1 MNKFLSLYENENT
14 NVDKN
19 NNYILTKLSHT
30 IEAPMECKSI
40 KLWEHQKAMIYRC
53 LEIEQNSKQCEC
65 KVMFKERYMDKN
77 EVPKDFNSIIGI
89 MNDPPGSG
97 KTYAILSVIAFD
109 TKKTNNII
117 ITPKNIFNQWIDSL
131 KNIYPRDY
139 KKSLKWTSINS
150 YEDILLFSE
159 EPDKMKKLNIILLN
173 EIFVDAFALMCLKDS
188 KIKITRLIID
198 EIDNIQ
204 NSMTQPI
211 KSEKLWLLSA
221 SFKPESNDINKKIS
235 IGPYFFESENIPYI
249 TCNTDKEFIKESV
262 KLEQPTEEIIK
273 CNDINLLLFKNVVDD
288 KIIKSLNSINIRDLL
303 KYIDYNNTIFN
314 EPINI
319 EIYHTLALYYK
330 DKLKDKI
337 MKYTDIIEKYQDN
350 YREFD
355 TINTELNNSKLL
367 LNKLEENIDNFEKSK
382 EDSNIKNKSH
392 MMIEIVKKIKC
403 TENSKWL
410 IVNDDYQGLLYAHE
424 LLNKENVKN
433 SLLDGGNTDAVNEI
447 LQDYKNSDLKV
458 LLINSIT
465 EGCGLN
471 LSETTHILFMHKTE
485 KRLIEQIIGR
495 AQRYGRTNRLHIIAL
510 LNSNELEI

>member
-1 MNKFLSLYENENT
+1 MNKFLSLYQ
-14 NVDKN
+14 N
-19 NNYILTKLSHT
+19 NNINNSDYMLTKLSHI
-30 IEAPMECKSI
+30 IEPPLECKSI
-40 KLWEHQKAMIYRC
+40 NFWPHQKAMIYRC
-53 LEIEQNSKQCEC
+53 LEIEKNSKECEC

-117 ITPKNIFNQWIDSL
+117 ITPKNIFNQWIESL

-150 YEDILLFSE
+150 YEDILLFSK
-159 EPDKMKKLNIILLN
+159 EPDKMKKFNIILLN
-173 EIFVDAFALMCLKDS
+173 ELFVDAYALMCLKDS
-188 KIKITRLIID
+188 KVKISRLIID

-204 NSMTQPI
+204 YSMTQPI

-221 SFKPESNDINKKIS
+221 SFKPESNNLNKKIS

-249 TCNTDKEFIKESV
+249 TCNTDKDFIKESIN
-262 KLEQPTEEIIK
+262 LEIPTEEIIK
-273 CNDINLLLFKNVVDD
+273 CNDTNISLFQNIVDEST
-288 KIIKSLNSINIRDLL
+288 IKALNSINIKNLL
-303 KYIDYNNTIFN
+303 KYIDYSDTIPR
-314 EPINI
+314 EPINND
-319 EIYHTLALYYK
+319 IYFNLALYYK
-330 DKLKDKI
+330 NNLENKI
-337 MKYTDIIEKYQDN
+337 SKYTDILENYPEDIITYDN
-350 YREFD
+350 LID
-355 TINTELNNSKLL
+355 TRILLDKLQKNIN
-367 LNKLEENIDNFEKSK
+367 NFEQEK
-382 EDSNIKNKSH
+382 ENKNLKNKSYE
-392 MMIEIVKKIKC
+392 MLDIVKRIKN

-410 IVNDDYQGLLYAHE
+410 VVNDDYQGLLYSYE

-433 SLLDGGNTDAVNEI
+433 SLLDGGNTDSVNET
-447 LQDYKNSDLKV
+447 LQEYKNSDLKV

-485 KRLIEQIIGR
+485 PRLIEQIIGR
-495 AQRYGRTNRLHIIAL
+495 AQRYGRRNRLHIIAL
-510 LNSNELEI
+510 LNINELEK